1 MCILF
6 AASLNE
12 NCLYE
17 IREMINMDKI
27 RKVLEYYLYKR
38 YSNIFIEI
46 LLYML
51 EINEKKRPD
60 FIHLEK
66 IFSQSE
72 IIN

>member
-6 AASLNE
+6 AATLNE
-12 NCLYE
+12 NSLYE
-17 IREMINMDKI
+17 IREMTNMDSIKN
-27 RKVLEYYLYKR
+27 VLEYYLCKR
-38 YSNIFIEI
+38 YSIVFIEI

-60 FIHLEK
+60 FIQLERF
-66 IFSQSE
+66 ISQCS